1 MIYVTHLNNSPY
13 IFGSATRARLA
24 SLALGA
30 VLLLSGC
37 GGSAGASVSSSPAP
51 AQAPAAASSEVTLE
65 IGNLGLELKFN
76 KERLDAPAGSK
87 ITLVLK
93 NDTQP
98 DSGMQHNWVLVKPGT
113 APMVAADGI
122 SAGTDNAWVKPNDD
136 RVIAHTAKMAKGGE
150 SVTVT
155 FDAPPP
161 GEYPY
166 ICTFPGHAGVM
177 KGMLVIK

>member
-1 MIYVTHLNNSPY
+1 MNNVTLLTDCLPVK
-13 IFGSATRARLA
+13 FGSALRMSLA
-24 SLALGA
+24 SITMGA
-30 VLLLSGC
+30 ALLLSGC
-37 GGSAGASVSSSPAP
+37 GGSPAAP
-51 AQAPAAASSEVTLE
+51 AANTSAQAPAAAASTVNLE
-65 IGNLGLELKFN
+65 IANQGLELKFN
-76 KERLDAPAGSK
+76 KERLEAPAGSK

-113 APMVAADGI
+113 EPMVAADGI
-122 SAGTDNAWVKPNDD
+122 SAGADNAWLKPKDD
-136 RVIAHTAKMAKGGE
+136 RVIAHTAKMVKGGE

-177 KGMLVIK
+177 KGVLVIK

>member
-1 MIYVTHLNNSPY
+1 MKYASYLYRLPLK
-13 IFGSATRARLA
+13 FGLATRTSLA
-24 SLALGA
+24 SLALGTM
-30 VLLLSGC
+30 LLLSSC
-37 GGSAGASVSSSPAP
+37 GSSAGAPAASNP
-51 AQAPAAASSEVTLE
+51 ALAEKPAAAAVTLE
-65 IGNLGLELKFN
+65 IGNVGLELKFN
-76 KERLDAPAGSK
+76 KERLEAPAGSK

-98 DSGMQHNWVLVKPGT
+98 DSGMQHNWVLVKPGM

-122 SAGTDNAWVKPNDD
+122 SAGADNVWLKPKDD
-136 RVIAHTAKMAKGGE
+136 RVIAHTAKMAIGGE

-177 KGMLVIK
+177 KGVLVIK

>member
-1 MIYVTHLNNSPY
+1 MKNVTYLNRLPLRL
-13 IFGSATRARLA
+13 GSAARMSLA
-24 SLALGA
+24 SLSLGTM
-30 VLLLSGC
+30 LLLSGC
-37 GGSAGASVSSSPAP
+37 GSPASAPAGGNSAP
-51 AQAPAAASSEVTLE
+51 AQNPAASEVTLE

-76 KERLDAPAGSK
+76 KERLEAPAGSK

-98 DSGMQHNWVLVKPGT
+98 DSGMQHNWALVKPGT
-113 APMVAADGI
+113 EPMVAADAI
-122 SAGTDNAWVKPNDD
+122 TAGADNNWLKPNDD
-136 RVIAHTAKMAKGGE
+136 RVIAHTPKLVKGGE

-177 KGMLVIK
+177 KGVLVIK

>member
-1 MIYVTHLNNSPY
+1 MKNVTYLDCLPIKS
-13 IFGSATRARLA
+13 GSALRMSLA
-24 SLALGA
+24 SITLGA
-30 VLLLSGC
+30 ALLLSGC
-37 GGSAGASVSSSPAP
+37 GGSAAAPAAGASAT
-51 AQAPAAASSEVTLE
+51 AQAPAAAQQEVRLE
-65 IGNLGLELKFN
+65 IGNLGLELKFD
-76 KERLDAPAGSK
+76 KERLEAPAGSK
-87 ITLVLK
+87 ITLVMK

-113 APMVAADGI
+113 EPMVAADGI
-122 SAGTDNAWVKPNDD
+122 SAGADNAWLKPNDD

-150 SVTVT
+150 SVTLT

-177 KGMLVIK
+177 KGVLVIK